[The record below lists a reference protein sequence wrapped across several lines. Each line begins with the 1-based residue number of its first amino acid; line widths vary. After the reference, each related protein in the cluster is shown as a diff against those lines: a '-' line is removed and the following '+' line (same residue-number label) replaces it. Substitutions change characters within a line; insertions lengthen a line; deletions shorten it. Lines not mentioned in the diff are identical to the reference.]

1 MGIEFLKLLAK
12 LFPILIILGI
22 ILFAFYR
29 IKRAQKQLEQKLES
43 IAMSLGG
50 ECVSGFWEIK
60 LMNYEKEQRIVL
72 LPGGKNTDPLLELQ
86 QFTDLDFDMSIMKE
100 NKVTL
105 TMEKWGLN
113 IETKSG
119 DPVFDEK
126 YLVNSRAKDRA
137 QMFLSSAER
146 RRIIDFFFDAG
157 FNSMTLQQKKLSFSK
172 PDYTDQDLD
181 PELLRSQLDQLHKL
195 IMG

>member
-1 MGIEFLKLLAK
+1 MDYALLKELRG
-12 LFPILIILGI
+12 LFPILIVIGI
-22 ILFAFYR
+22 ILFAFYM
-29 IKRAQKQLEQKLES
+29 IKRSRKQHEQKLES

-72 LPGGKNTDPLLELQ
+72 LPGGKNTDQLLELQ
-86 QFTDLDFDMSIMKE
+86 QFTDLDFDLSIMKE
-100 NKVTL
+100 NKATL
-105 TMEKWGLN
+105 AVEGLGLN
-113 IETKSG
+113 IAMKIG
-119 DPVFDEK
+119 DPIFDEK
-126 YLVNSRAKDRA
+126 YLVRSRAKEQA

-146 RRIIDFFFDAG
+146 RAIIDFFFDAG
-157 FNSMTLQQKKLSFSK
+157 FTMMTLQQKKLSFAK

-181 PELLRSQLDQLHKL
+181 PNLLRSQLDKLHKF